1 MILDKDVSVVIN
13 CITAL
18 NEILEDKNGLKVT
31 KKMIHYLLNRL
42 REYSEWQICTVLNL
56 LLKYTP
62 ADGNEIFDIMVNKRK
77 LLIFSNFIEFIRSF
91 YFN

>member
-1 MILDKDVSVVIN
+1 VDTLLEMILDKDVNVVIN

-18 NEILEDKNGLKVT
+18 NEILENKNGLKVT
-31 KKMIHYLLNRL
+31 KKMVHYLLNRL

-62 ADGNEIFDIMVNKRK
+62 QDANEIFDIMVKK
-77 LLIFSNFIEFIRSF
+77 ESFNFF
-91 YFN
+91 